1 MDSVRRIVGGTGGL
15 AALGASL
22 GYLLANAYVTQRF
35 GGSLGSL
42 EMLFLARNVD
52 AIFGR
57 APYEFWRAA
66 AIFGGCTLALPLL
79 PLMATVARKARASAA
94 RARRA
99 RRDGGSSGEAG
110 GRSVAGGLAL
120 AVLGATFGYV
130 VASAYLTVRLGGS
143 LDRIDFLFLVRNV
156 GALHER
162 APQEFWTAVVIV
174 AACLAVPVGLT
185 TMLTL
190 NERLTTFGTT
200 HWQSRREIRRNRF
213 LSAPGHGFVLAKLG
227 DPGTAEPFVVS
238 KTYPHALIVAP
249 TGRGKGVGFVTPN
262 LLTFKGSVVVLDVKG
277 ENFINTARHRQ
288 TMKDRVIRVA
298 PLDWEGASHR
308 YNPLQRIFKLEN
320 PDQRMLR
327 LRQTANLFLQTTE
340 SAQSFLQG
348 GIDIFTACGL
358 LAFERRNP
366 TLGEIYNLAT
376 GGGDK
381 KKAYE
386 KLSGKVQYQ
395 PARNLF
401 ANLASL
407 NDKTLT
413 SYLSVLLTS
422 GLDLWQNPAIQRV
435 TSRSDFS
442 FRDIRRSPHAIY
454 FEVPPDD
461 VVTLAPL
468 ARLFFSDLIAS
479 LQAKEPGP
487 DEPGKVMIVLDEFDR
502 LGRMPI
508 VAESIKTLRSYG
520 AHLAVVTQSVPQL
533 DELYGENTRL
543 SLQAGA
549 GVKVYWTPSDAKTVK
564 EVSASLGTTTRRVV
578 SKSRPL
584 GMSPLRSRTVT
595 ERTEE
600 APLMSEDQV
609 RRMDLD
615 DVVLVI
621 DAQMPIR
628 ARRLVFHEDPV
639 LNAIY
644 EAQQGDWPHCP
655 KTEADK
661 EPADFVYPSADEPAP
676 AATPARSPESRP
688 EPSSA
693 EAAEPPAANAAAPG
707 KPSPMRLAPPAR
719 RLDLRR
725 ARPFGFVEPLG
736 HVVTPEEI
744 LELRVANRRVV
755 RLLDRADV
763 ALGSQV
769 QVRQKSPAMPKNTS
783 DEEPTRPASRMRTP
797 ARRAA
802 LRDARP
808 VTVIRPLPS
817 AVDPEDVA
825 SLREG
830 ITTIEEVLGSS
841 SLPAGPLEGEPE
853 DAEPQGERSPDP
865 RAA

>member
-1 MDSVRRIVGGTGGL
+1 MDSARRIVGRAGGW
-15 AALGASL
+15 AALGAGL
-22 GYLLANAYVTQRF
+22 GYLFANAYVTQRF

-42 EMLFLARNVD
+42 EVLFLLRNVG
-52 AIFGR
+52 AIFER
-57 APYEFWRAA
+57 APHEFWRAA
-66 AIFGGCTLALPLL
+66 VLVGGCALALPLL
-79 PLMATVARKARASAA
+79 PLLPHLATAARRARASAV
-94 RARRA
+94 RA
-99 RRDGGSSGEAG
+99 RRDGGSPGPAG
-110 GRSVAGGLAL
+110 GRAVAGGLAL
-120 AVLGATFGYV
+120 AAFGAALGYV
-130 VASAYLTVRLGGS
+130 LASAYLTVRLGGS
-143 LDRIDFLFLVRNV
+143 LDRIDFLFLLRNAR
-156 GALHER
+156 ALHER
-162 APQEFWTAVVIV
+162 APQEFWTAIVIV
-174 AACLAVPVGLT
+174 GACLAVPLGLT

-213 LSAPGHGFVLAKLG
+213 LADPGHGFMLAKLG
-227 DPGTAEPFVVS
+227 DPDTSEPFVVS

-288 TMKDRVIRVA
+288 RMKDRVIRVA
-298 PLDWEGASHR
+298 PLDFVGESHR
-308 YNPLQRIFKLEN
+308 YNPLQRVFEIEN

-327 LRQTANLFLQTTE
+327 LQQTANLFLQTTE
-340 SAQSFLQG
+340 GAQSFLQG

-358 LAFERRNP
+358 LAFERRSP

-381 KKAYE
+381 NKAYE
-386 KLSGKVQYQ
+386 KLSAKVQYR

-422 GLDLWQNPAIQRV
+422 GLGLWANPAIQRV

-442 FRDIRRSPHAIY
+442 FRDIRRVPHAVY

-461 VVTLAPL
+461 VVTVAPL

-487 DEPGKVMIVLDEFDR
+487 REPGKVMIVLDEFDK

-533 DELYGENTRL
+533 DEIYGENTRL

-564 EVSASLGTTTRRVV
+564 EVSTSLGTTTRRVV

-639 LNAIY
+639 LKAVY
-644 EAQQGDWPHCP
+644 EAQTGEWPSPP
-655 KTEADK
+655 KPAKGE
-661 EPADFVYPSADEPAP
+661 EPVEFVYPTADES
-676 AATPARSPESRP
+676 TP
-688 EPSSA
+688 
-693 EAAEPPAANAAAPG
+693 AAAPTG
-707 KPSPMRLAPPAR
+707 PPEGTAEPAAAEAVAHPAAHAAASTEPQAKLAPPGRRQELRNAR
-719 RLDLRR
+719 T
-725 ARPFGFVEPLG
+725 FSFVEPLG
-736 HVVTPEEI
+736 EIVTPEEVA
-744 LELRVANRRVV
+744 ELRASNRRVV
-755 RLLDRADV
+755 RLLDQAGRPPGA
-763 ALGSQV
+763 
-769 QVRQKSPAMPKNTS
+769 SPEAMPRS
-783 DEEPTRPASRMRTP
+783 ARPPEEALDEPATPLAARMRTP

-802 LRDARP
+802 LRSAQP
-808 VTVIRPLPS
+808 ATVVQPLRS
-817 AVDPEDVA
+817 AVDPEDVT
-825 SLREG
+825 SLRKG

-841 SLPAGPLEGEPE
+841 SLPAGPLEAEAEGT
-853 DAEPQGERSPDP
+853 EPQAERGPDP